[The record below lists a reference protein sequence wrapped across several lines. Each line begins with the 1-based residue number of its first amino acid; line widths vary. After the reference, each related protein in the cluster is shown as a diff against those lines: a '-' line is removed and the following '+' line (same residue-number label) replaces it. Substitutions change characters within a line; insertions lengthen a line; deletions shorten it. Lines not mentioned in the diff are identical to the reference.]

1 MFNIFRS
8 LATKN
13 QLLHGAAFSLAFIFL
28 ILSSAQVNAACTVNG
43 ISYRTNSD
51 TSGSYITLGNLR
63 SRAGAW
69 NNSTDLVT
77 TCDVS
82 QFTSMRLAFYNN
94 STFNQ
99 DLSAWDTSSVTNMQY
114 MFRGANSLTSL
125 TLPETGAVTNMYQM
139 FTLNSSITSVTLPKT
154 GAVTD
159 MSYMFYHATNLTS
172 LTLQTGAVTYM
183 RYMFNYATS
192 FNQDI
197 RAWNVDNV
205 TDFNQ
210 MFAGA
215 TAMISAY
222 SSTPNWSVV
231 PSAAWF
237 VPPDTTAPTLEI
249 TATEVSDGA
258 TSNNAT
264 LALTFTAS
272 EATSNFVVGD
282 ITVSNGALS
291 SFAAS
296 SSTVY
301 TATFTPAA
309 AGATT
314 IDVAGGA
321 FTDAAS
327 NANTAATQFNWT
339 FDTTAP
345 TLTFSP
351 ANGAT
356 AVANSGNITL
366 TFNEAVRL
374 LNNSALSNTNVD
386 ALITVKD
393 TNSSGSN
400 IAFDATVSGQVIT
413 INPTSDFSSEQVIY
427 VAIGTTVEDA
437 ANNAISAA
445 SATFTATDTAA
456 PTVSLTTTALVFS
469 GAFTVTATFS
479 EAVTGFVVGDVTV
492 ANGIPSNFAT
502 TSSSVY
508 TFDVT
513 PAASGAVTVDIAGS
527 VAVDTAGNNNTAA
540 TQLSVTYDGVAPTV
554 ALTGPSG
561 IVAANFT
568 VTATF
573 SEAVTGFAVG
583 DITVA
588 NGTASA
594 LVATNASAYTFTV
607 TPTLGTTV
615 SISIAANTVTDSAG
629 NANTVSNTFS
639 IQAGSPTTAFEE
651 KKEVVEVAVK
661 AEVQKALTT
670 NLAASQRMLSAGMG
684 RFAAKKQSTSSGQP
698 QANLFVP
705 FDVDGSASYSD
716 QQLKTNGDFF
726 AFSPM
731 NDGKAQKAIFGDFD
745 FISDSAG
752 NFSGYF
758 NGRVAVETTVTNDLM
773 LAYFAG
779 VSYGRAL
786 MDGSFKGSQHSYG
799 LSVGGYFVRSFND
812 KVYVNG
818 FASLGH
824 SSHHLEI
831 ADDTLDLNSNYSTQT
846 ATLGG
851 TLTGVLPQPSYE
863 IWPELGVTY
872 ANTEVGTMDFTG
884 AAYGLTEDNLS
895 LDGGSAK
902 MSNVSFAPQFKV
914 QFSEVLIEEYASTF
928 SIAPKVTCV
937 SVRNTTTTKGCGGG
951 ATMGLESTSD
961 DGMSKFNV
969 GFEYGDVNNLKRR
982 SLKLSVEHRF

>member
-1 MFNIFRS
+1 M
-8 LATKN
+8 
-13 QLLHGAAFSLAFIFL
+13 
-28 ILSSAQVNAACTVNG
+28 
-43 ISYRTNSD
+43 
-51 TSGSYITLGNLR
+51 
-63 SRAGAW
+63 
-69 NNSTDLVT
+69 
-77 TCDVS
+77 
-82 QFTSMRLAFYNN
+82 
-94 STFNQ
+94 
-99 DLSAWDTSSVTNMQY
+99 SVTY
-114 MFRGANSLTSL
+114 
-125 TLPETGAVTNMYQM
+125 
-139 FTLNSSITSVTLPKT
+139 
-154 GAVTD
+154 
-159 MSYMFYHATNLTS
+159 
-172 LTLQTGAVTYM
+172 
-183 RYMFNYATS
+183 
-192 FNQDI
+192 
-197 RAWNVDNV
+197 
-205 TDFNQ
+205 
-210 MFAGA
+210 
-215 TAMISAY
+215 
-222 SSTPNWSVV
+222 
-231 PSAAWF
+231 
-237 VPPDTTAPTLEI
+237 
-249 TATEVSDGA
+249 DG
-258 TSNNAT
+258 
-264 LALTFTAS
+264 
-272 EATSNFVVGD
+272 V
-282 ITVSNGALS
+282 
-291 SFAAS
+291 
-296 SSTVY
+296 
-301 TATFTPAA
+301 
-309 AGATT
+309 
-314 IDVAGGA
+314 
-321 FTDAAS
+321 
-327 NANTAATQFNWT
+327 
-339 FDTTAP
+339 
-345 TLTFSP
+345 
-351 ANGAT
+351 
-356 AVANSGNITL
+356 
-366 TFNEAVRL
+366 
-374 LNNSALSNTNVD
+374 
-386 ALITVKD
+386 
-393 TNSSGSN
+393 
-400 IAFDATVSGQVIT
+400 
-413 INPTSDFSSEQVIY
+413 
-427 VAIGTTVEDA
+427 
-437 ANNAISAA
+437 
-445 SATFTATDTAA
+445 A
-456 PTVSLTTTALVFS
+456 PTVALATTASIFS

-492 ANGIPSNFAT
+492 ANGTPSNFAT

-527 VAVDTAGNNNTAA
+527 VAIDTAGNNNTAA

-561 IVAANFT
+561 IVAADFT

-726 AFSPM
+726 AFSPT

-758 NGRVAVETTVTNDLM
+758 NGRVAVETTVANDLM

-884 AAYGLTEDNLS
+884 AAFGLTEDNLS